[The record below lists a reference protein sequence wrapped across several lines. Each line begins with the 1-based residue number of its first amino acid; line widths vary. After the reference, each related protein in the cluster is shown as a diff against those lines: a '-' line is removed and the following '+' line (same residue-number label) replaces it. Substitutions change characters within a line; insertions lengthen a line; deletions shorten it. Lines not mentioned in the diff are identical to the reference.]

1 MKHESRT
8 ENTREGVETCLY
20 LKISTKGFYEE
31 VTFEQRP
38 ERGKSI
44 SSADV
49 LGREFQ
55 TDTTINPKAL
65 RSTHLVRPWN
75 CKEAILDGEEL

>member
-1 MKHESRT
+1 MKHERGT

-20 LKISTKGFYEE
+20 LRISTKGFYEG

-38 ERGKSI
+38 EGGKST
-44 SSADV
+44 SSAEV
-49 LGREFQ
+49 SRREFQ